1 MQKLDK
7 LLNLKITI
15 DGNNTVKVFENCN
28 LNSQFV
34 SISLPI
40 GGLSFINQ
48 RGERIPSGVAHLIE
62 HLLLDDMN
70 NLFEKYMIKGAKVN
84 GYTHLN
90 TTTFNIIMSDFN
102 ASIIDEFLDDLF
114 NKKITNESFSKQKK
128 IVLNEFHT
136 TNTVGSKYERGL
148 RKLFGP
154 IYPYFTVIGNEDDIK
169 GIELYELLSFKE
181 EYFIIENID
190 FITCG
195 PARSSNV
202 FKWAEKLNKRKDK
215 GLFVPKDISFNE
227 DDIRFIREDNTLFS
241 LLDNDSI
248 EHLITTETII
258 NIIGTVL
265 IEKGIISNYQ
275 IDIIGSKLLCILD
288 FKKLPHNGLTISYKE
303 FKQIKIRIVYS
314 FLMSF
319 NYTERFVDRVHWI
332 YLNNYNL
339 SEYYQALNTISYNAL
354 LEYLKRLQSIVEQ
367 EMG

>member
-1 MQKLDK
+1 MRKLDK

-15 DGNNTVKVFENCN
+15 NGNNKVKIFENCD

-48 RGERIPSGVAHLIE
+48 SGERIPSGAAHLIE

-102 ASIIDEFLDDLF
+102 TAIIDEFLDDLF

-136 TNTVGSKYERGL
+136 TNTVRSKYERGL
-148 RKLFGP
+148 RKLLGP
-154 IYPYFTVIGNEDDIK
+154 IYRYFTVIGNEDDIRD
-169 GIELYELLSFKE
+169 IELYELLSFKE

-190 FITCG
+190 FITHG
-195 PARSSNV
+195 PARSFSV

-215 GLFVPKDISFNE
+215 GLFVPKDISFIE
-227 DDIRFIREDNTLFS
+227 DDIRFIWEDNTLFS
-241 LLDNDSI
+241 LIDNDTI
-248 EHLITTETII
+248 EQLIKTEMII
-258 NIIGTVL
+258 NIIGTNFLEV
-265 IEKGIISNYQ
+265 GIISDYQ

-288 FKKLPHNGLTISYKE
+288 FKKLSQNGLTISYKKFE
-303 FKQIKIRIVYS
+303 QIKKRIVYS

-339 SEYYQALNTISYNAL
+339 SEYYQALNTVSYNSL
-354 LEYLKRLQSIVEQ
+354 LEYLKNLQNIVEQ